1 MRNYDATLKLLFR
14 ALACVAMREITGE
27 TIEHWHNVELPNPQN
42 LRVDLLGET
51 ADRTLVHIELQSE
64 NDDAMPVR
72 MAEYGI
78 AIHKLFGRFPRQ
90 LCIYVGRARLRMRDT
105 WSEPTLWYRYELVD
119 IRKLDSEPLL
129 ESPHVGDNLIAIL
142 TRLRDHKSAVR
153 RIVSRLARL
162 PDRAR
167 ESALDQLLTLA
178 GLAKIGRVR
187 RAGEAK
193 HAGIH

>member
-1 MRNYDATLKLLFR
+1 FAR
-14 ALACVAMREITGE
+14 
-27 TIEHWHNVELPNPQN
+27 H
-42 LRVDLLGET
+42 
-51 ADRTLVHIELQSE
+51 
-64 NDDAMPVR
+64 
-72 MAEYGI
+72 
-78 AIHKLFGRFPRQ
+78 
-90 LCIYVGRARLRMRDT
+90 LCICVGRARLRMRDT

-178 GLAKIGRVR
+178 GLAKSGRVR
-187 RAGEAK
+187 GAGEAK
-193 HAGIH
+193 NAGIQLHFRKQRTGAAGQAGL